1 MNFKQ
6 KDSPI
11 YIQIAKGLEDNIFT
25 VVYKEG
31 DQIPSTTELSVGFK
45 LNPATVL
52 KGMNILVQE
61 NIIYKKRG
69 VGMFVSEGARDRIK
83 EKRMS
88 SFQNDFI
95 SPLIQEAKNLG
106 FDKNE
111 IVELVAKEIDDEITN
126 K

>member
-25 VVYKEG
+25 GVYKEG

>member
-25 VVYKEG
+25 GVYKEG

-69 VGMFVSEGARDRIK
+69 VGMFVSEDARDRIK

>member
-1 MNFKQ
+1 MDFKQ
-6 KDSPI
+6 KDLPI

-25 VVYKEG
+25 GVYSEG
-31 DQIPSTTELSVGFK
+31 EKIPSTTEISVGYQ

-61 NIIYKKRG
+61 KIIFKKRG

-83 EKRMS
+83 EKRMT
-88 SFQNDFI
+88 SFKTSFI
-95 SPLIQEAKNLG
+95 SPLIKEAKNLG
-106 FDKNE
+106 FEKNE
-111 IVELVAKEIDDEITN
+111 IIKLIGKEIDNEITS